1 MNNGQRNTFVR
12 RHITDA
18 LLSLLSEKPLDKIS
32 VRELTERAEV
42 GRASF
47 YRNYTSK
54 EDVLRQE
61 SDRLMRSWGN
71 AFEERPEGTYD
82 SFFLSLFDFLR
93 EHRAFY
99 TTVCKANLS
108 DIVRDTILATAEITP
123 ETPNLMACLKSFWA
137 YGIYGW
143 TIEWI
148 DRGMQESGVELLA
161 LFQQM
166 NPQR

>member
-32 VRELTERAEV
+32 IRELAERAGV

-47 YRNYTSK
+47 YRNYASK

-61 SDRLMRSWGN
+61 SDRLMRMWGS
-71 AFEERPEGTYD
+71 AFEEKPEGEYD

-93 EHRAFY
+93 EHRTFY
-99 TTVCKANLS
+99 AAVCKAGLS
-108 DIVRDTILATAEITP
+108 NIIRDTILATAEITP
-123 ETPNLMACLKSFWA
+123 ETPNLMAYLKSFWA

-143 TIEWI
+143 AVEWI
-148 DRGMQESGVELLA
+148 DRGMQESGEEILA

-166 NPQR
+166 NRQK